1 MRARSS
7 RRTASGARGG
17 AYTARASNDRTT
29 MTTMSLRSSLATC
42 ALALTLV
49 LAWAPARADGPAP
62 AAPTAA
68 SAATAPARLDPSAVP
83 PRVKAPNDASAY
95 RRFVL
100 PNGMKVILLS
110 DPKLNKASASVAVGV
125 GSLADPP
132 ERQGMAHYLE
142 HMLFLGTEKYPE
154 VDEFSQYLERNNG
167 YSNAYTASDRTNYHL
182 EVRPEAFVGALDRFA
197 QFFIAPRFD
206 PDFSE
211 REVNAVHSEFQKNI
225 ENDGWREQELPAVV
239 YREGHPARG
248 FGTGSRETLA
258 GTTRE
263 ELLAFH
269 RRYYSAD
276 RMTLALA
283 APAPLDELERWARA
297 HFAAVPDLDRPELRY
312 EADYL
317 PPKPALRMLRM
328 EPIKDLRSIT
338 LSFPLPDLR
347 PYAGS
352 KPAELIGFVLGHEGP
367 GSLLAALKAEGLA
380 TTLSAGAWQDT
391 PDYGS
396 FDLEIGLTPEGLARH
411 HDVLTRVF
419 AAIEALRRDGIPPY
433 LFDERRTMA
442 ELDERYGDRGEGT
455 GRAVALA
462 NAIMDHPL
470 EVAERV
476 PYLWLQPDP
485 AAVGKVLQRLR
496 PDNLLVTLVAK
507 GLPTDRS
514 APYFGTRYSYA
525 EDTGEAYAALL
536 APPPVAAFALPA
548 PNRFVPSTT
557 ALRPVAA
564 ARLIDEPALSLV
576 HLQDTGFERPQV
588 AHLARFVL
596 PRDRATLRDA
606 VRLRFYAACIDESLT
621 ETTYVAAEA
630 GLRFRL
636 AASLEGISFGV
647 EGYDAS
653 AAKLLD
659 EVAPRLRDCP
669 VEPARFD
676 AIKDRLLRGLA
687 AFEHVDAYQ
696 TIGESRRRVV
706 RELHYRPDEM
716 LPVAR
721 EITLAEVRDFARGLY
736 ARGKLEMLAHGN
748 VGPDESAA
756 VARRVAAALAPR
768 AVPAEDLLRRR
779 LLAMAPGETIVAS
792 EPLAV
797 NNSAYWR
804 ELLLG
809 ADTPELR
816 AFSEALSAFV
826 GPATYTELRTRQQL
840 GYIVWGGAGNEDR
853 TQFAYFIV
861 QSGDHPADV
870 LAARTDAFVAT
881 LPAQFA
887 ALTEDDWQT
896 IKGGVRARL
905 LEKDKSIAE
914 RAARLF
920 ALAYERDA
928 DWGRDAATLAALE
941 ALTRERA
948 AALLAD
954 ALAPAT
960 QRSRSFLGFARQH
973 APAQPVAT
981 SFDDSRKW
989 KATRRYE

>member
-1 MRARSS
+1 MCARSS
-7 RRTASGARGG
+7 RRTACSAGAD
-17 AYTARASNDRTT
+17 AYTARDANDRNT
-29 MTTMSLRSSLATC
+29 MTTMSLRFSLATC
-42 ALALTLV
+42 ALALT

-62 AAPTAA
+62 AAPIA
-68 SAATAPARLDPSAVP
+68 AATTPARLDASAVP
-83 PRVKAPNDASAY
+83 PRVKATGDASAY

-110 DPKLNKASASVAVGV
+110 DPKLNKASAAVAVGV

-154 VDEFSQYLERNNG
+154 VDEYSQYLQRNNG
-167 YSNAYTASDRTNYHL
+167 FSNAYTARDRTNYHL
-182 EVRPEAFVGALDRFA
+182 EVRPEAFEGALDRFA

-211 REVNAVHSEFQKNI
+211 REVNAVHSEFQMNL
-225 ENDGWREQELPAVV
+225 EDDGWREYALRGVV
-239 YREGHPARG
+239 VREGHPARG
-248 FGTGSRETLA
+248 FNIGSRETLA
-258 GTTRE
+258 GTTRA

-297 HFAAVPDLDRPELRY
+297 YFAAVPDLDRPELRY

-328 EPIKDLRSIT
+328 EPIKDLRRIT

-347 PYAGS
+347 SYAGS
-352 KPAELIGFVLGHEGP
+352 KPAELVGHVLGHEGP
-367 GSLLAALKAEGLA
+367 GSLLAVLKAEGLA

-396 FDLEIGLTPEGLARH
+396 FEIQIGLTPEGLARH

-419 AAIEALRRDGIPPY
+419 AAIEALRRGGIPSY

-442 ELDERYGDRGEGT
+442 ELDERYGDHGEGAS
-455 GRAVALA
+455 RAAALA
-462 NAIMDHPL
+462 NAIMDYPL

-485 AAVGKVLQRLR
+485 AAVNKMLGLLR

-514 APYFGTRYSYA
+514 APYFGTRYSYV
-525 EDTGEAYAALL
+525 EDTGPAFAALL
-536 APPPVAAFALPA
+536 ATPPVAAFALPA
-548 PNRFVPSTT
+548 PNRFVPATT

-564 ARLIDEPALSLV
+564 TRLIDEPALSLF

-606 VRLRFYAACIDESLT
+606 VRLAFYAACIDEALT
-621 ETTYVAAEA
+621 ETSYVAAEA

-636 AASLEGISFGV
+636 SASLEGVSFGV

-669 VEPARFD
+669 IEPARFD

-687 AFEHVDAYQ
+687 AFERVDAYQ
-696 TIGESRRRVV
+696 TITESRRRVV

-721 EITLAEVRDFARGLY
+721 ETTLAEVRDFARALY

-748 VGPDESAA
+748 VGADEAAA
-756 VARRVAAALAPR
+756 VARRVAAALAP
-768 AVPAEDLLRRR
+768 APLPEAKLLRRR
-779 LLAMAPGETIVAS
+779 LLAMAPGEAIVGS

-797 NNSAYWR
+797 NNSAYRR

-896 IKGGVRARL
+896 IKTGVRARL

-920 ALAYERDA
+920 ALAYERGA
-928 DWGRDAATLAALE
+928 DWGRDAATLAALQT
-941 ALTRERA
+941 LTRDRA
-948 AALLAD
+948 AALLAE

-981 SFDDSRKW
+981 SFADARKW

>member
-1 MRARSS
+1 
-7 RRTASGARGG
+7 
-17 AYTARASNDRTT
+17 
-29 MTTMSLRSSLATC
+29 MTTMSLRFSLAAC
-42 ALALTLV
+42 ALALT

-62 AAPTAA
+62 AAPAA
-68 SAATAPARLDPSAVP
+68 APAATIPARLDPSAVP

-110 DPKLNKASASVAVGV
+110 DPKLNKASAAVAVGV

-132 ERQGMAHYLE
+132 ERPGLAHYLE

-154 VDEFSQYLERNNG
+154 VDEFSQYLQRNNG
-167 YSNAYTASDRTNYHL
+167 STNAYTARDRTNYHL
-182 EVRPEAFVGALDRFA
+182 EVRPEAFEGALDRFA

-211 REVNAVHSEFQKNI
+211 REVNAVHSEFQMNL
-225 ENDGWREQELPAVV
+225 EDDGWREFALRNLA

-248 FGTGSRETLA
+248 FNIGSRESLA
-258 GTTRE
+258 GTTRD

-283 APAPLDELERWARA
+283 APASPDELERWARA

-328 EPIKDLRSIT
+328 EPIKDLRRLT
-338 LSFPLPDLR
+338 LSFPMPDLR
-347 PYAGS
+347 AHAGS
-352 KPAELIGFVLGHEGP
+352 KPAELVGLVLGHEGP

-411 HDVLTRVF
+411 QEVMQRVF
-419 AAIEALRRDGIPPY
+419 AAIALLGSQALPAHV
-433 LFDERRTMA
+433 FDERRTMA
-442 ELDERYGDRGEGT
+442 ALDERYGDRGEGA
-455 GRAVALA
+455 GRAANLA
-462 NAIMDHPL
+462 NAIMDYPL

-476 PYLWLQPDP
+476 PYLWLQPDA
-485 AAVGKVLQRLR
+485 AAVKIVLDRLR
-496 PDNLLVTLVAK
+496 PDNMLAMLIAR

-514 APYFGTRYSYA
+514 APHFGTRYSYV
-525 EDTGEAYAALL
+525 EETGDAYAALF
-536 APPPVAAFALPA
+536 APPPVAALALPA
-548 PNRFVPSTT
+548 PNRFVPATT

-564 ARLIDEPALSLV
+564 TRLIDQPALSLV

-596 PRDRATLRDA
+596 PRQRATLRDA
-606 VRLRFYAACIDESLT
+606 VRLMFYAACIDEALT
-621 ETTYVAAEA
+621 ETRYVAAEA

-636 AASLEGISFGV
+636 SASLEGVSFGV

-653 AAKLLD
+653 AARLLD
-659 EVAPRLRDCP
+659 EVAPGLRDCP
-669 VEPARFD
+669 IEPARFD

-687 AFEHVDAYQ
+687 AFERVDAYQ
-696 TIGESRRRVV
+696 TLTESRRRIV
-706 RELHYRPDEM
+706 REAYFRPDEM

-721 EITLAEVRDFARGLY
+721 AVTLAELRDFARGLY

-748 VGPDESAA
+748 VGADEAVA
-756 VARRVAAALAPR
+756 VARRVAAALAP
-768 AVPAEDLLRRR
+768 APLPEAKLLRRR
-779 LLAMAPGETIVAS
+779 LLAMAPGEAIVAS
-792 EPLAV
+792 EALAV
-797 NNSAYWR
+797 NNSAYRR

-809 ADTPELR
+809 TDTPELR
-816 AFSEALSAFV
+816 AFSEVLAAFV

-896 IKGGVRARL
+896 IKAGVRARL

-928 DWGRDAATLAALE
+928 DWGRDDATLAALD

-948 AALLAD
+948 AALLAE

-960 QRSRSFLGFARQH
+960 QRSRSFLGFAREH

-981 SFDDSRKW
+981 SFDDARKW